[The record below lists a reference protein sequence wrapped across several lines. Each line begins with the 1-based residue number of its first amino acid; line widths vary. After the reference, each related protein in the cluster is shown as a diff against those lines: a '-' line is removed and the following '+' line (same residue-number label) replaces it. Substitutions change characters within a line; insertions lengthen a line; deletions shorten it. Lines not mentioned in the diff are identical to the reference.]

1 MGWRGERWKE
11 KLFVMRLALGAKL
24 IHWGELFDV
33 YLIMDVYLSWECEF
47 MGWAASPGSWFN
59 LFLLFSSAGTKRKG
73 GCEDGWVGLNTI
85 VKLARI
91 QILGLSKSWP
101 FPGTSLSKLA

>member
-33 YLIMDVYLSWECEF
+33 YLIMDVYFSWDCEF

-59 LFLLFSSAGTKRKG
+59 LSFSFPQQELRGREGVKMG
-73 GCEDGWVGLNTI
+73 GWG
-85 VKLARI
+85 
-91 QILGLSKSWP
+91 
-101 FPGTSLSKLA
+101 

>member
-1 MGWRGERWKE
+1 
-11 KLFVMRLALGAKL
+11 
-24 IHWGELFDV
+24 
-33 YLIMDVYLSWECEF
+33 

-73 GCEDGWVGLNTI
+73 GCEDGWVGLNAI

-91 QILGLSKSWP
+91 QIIGAQQIMAFPWHQAKQAGLKKEESC
-101 FPGTSLSKLA
+101 TLAHV

>member
-1 MGWRGERWKE
+1 
-11 KLFVMRLALGAKL
+11 MRFALGAKL

-73 GCEDGWVGLNTI
+73 GCEDGWVGLNAI

-101 FPGTSLSKLA
+101 LLGTSLSKMA